1 MSFNDTMTNL
11 MNAARVKF
19 PLASKLGFSELT
31 KLLLSKTLYDETIA
45 MSGATA
51 DGKWQK
57 YTATGNPTQIYPDSA
72 YVSAKKG
79 DTIYQAITLKTD
91 GVFQSTFISFY
102 QTGVG
107 HHNVTPDVKKIDDST
122 IRLSA
127 SYTCDADGSY
137 LMADLNV
144 LTITGGTYYEVADN
158 YAAISPVG
166 GVTNPV
172 LSVFLGFLPSR
183 RKKVVTCL

>member
-1 MSFNDTMTNL
+1 MKAIEDLTDL
-11 MNAARVKF
+11 ANAARARF
-19 PLASKLGFSELT
+19 PLVSKLGVPDIT
-31 KLLLSKTLYDETIA
+31 KLLRSKVLYDETLA
-45 MSGATA
+45 MSGATV

-137 LMADLNV
+137 LIADLNG
-144 LTITGGTYYEVADN
+144 LTIAGGTYYEVADN

-166 GVTNPV
+166 GIAKALLCALLPV
-172 LSVFLGFLPSR
+172 RG
-183 RKKVVTCL
+183 CAA

>member
-1 MSFNDTMTNL
+1 MKAIEDLTDL
-11 MNAARVKF
+11 ANAARARF
-19 PLASKLGFSELT
+19 PLVSKLRVPDIT
-31 KLLLSKTLYDETIA
+31 KLLRSKVLFDETIK

-57 YTATGNPTQIYPDSA
+57 YTVTGKTDQIYPFGNLGH
-72 YVSAKKG
+72 VSAKKG
-79 DTIYQAITLKTD
+79 DTIYQAVTLKTD
-91 GVFQSTFISFY
+91 GTFQRTYISFY

-107 HHNVTPDVKKIDDST
+107 HHNVTPDVKTIDDST

-127 SYTCDADGSY
+127 SYTCDSDGDY
-137 LMADLNV
+137 LMADLNI
-144 LTITGGTYYEVADN
+144 LIITGGTYYEVADN

-172 LSVFLGFLPSR
+172 LSTFLGYVPSR
-183 RKKVVTCL
+183 EMEVAA